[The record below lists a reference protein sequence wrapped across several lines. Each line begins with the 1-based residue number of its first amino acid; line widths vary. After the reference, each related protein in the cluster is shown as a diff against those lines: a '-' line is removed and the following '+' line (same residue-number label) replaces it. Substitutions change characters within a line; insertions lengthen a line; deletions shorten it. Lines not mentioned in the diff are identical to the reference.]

1 MPEATLQFSPAY
13 TIVGVYRLYHDPKLW
28 RSMWHASRYSL
39 MRAMLTAG
47 IWTVVTLPLQGYLAT
62 WLVGRIGR
70 SIGAEQRVHVPMPSF
85 LTLAKVL
92 LIANQ
97 VNLVLYYNVKNQLHK
112 FRSIAYEE
120 TVASRGKPASWW
132 IPYQEEWEKP
142 PQHGASAAVSRG
154 VRQRVQRGFLH
165 WITRKA
171 VVIIATSIPVLGALV
186 YSGFTALTYARK
198 LQQPFFE
205 AKHMTP
211 EQVDTWVEE
220 RRTSYWLFGMSAM
233 TLEHIPFLG
242 IFFSISNRIGAAM
255 WAHDLEKRQHLYQ
268 SGQRSPVAQND
279 TFQREKLPKED
290 EPGGYGHPDRPD
302 VDLPGGFAG

>member
-1 MPEATLQFSPAY
+1 MPEATLQYSPAY

-47 IWTVVTLPLQGYLAT
+47 IWAT
-62 WLVGRIGR
+62 WLRGWSEGLAVR
-70 SIGAEQRVHVPMPSF
+70 SELSNMSNEA
-85 LTLAKVL
+85 LAKVL

-97 VNLVLYYNVKNQLHK
+97 INLVFYYNLKNQLHK

-132 IPYQEEWEKP
+132 TPYQEEWEKP

-171 VVIIATSIPVLGALV
+171 VVIITTSIPVLGALV
-186 YSGFTALTYARK
+186 YSGFTALNYARK
-198 LQQPFFE
+198 LQAPFFE

-279 TFQREKLPKED
+279 TFQREKLPRED

-302 VDLPGGFAG
+302 VDVPGGFAT